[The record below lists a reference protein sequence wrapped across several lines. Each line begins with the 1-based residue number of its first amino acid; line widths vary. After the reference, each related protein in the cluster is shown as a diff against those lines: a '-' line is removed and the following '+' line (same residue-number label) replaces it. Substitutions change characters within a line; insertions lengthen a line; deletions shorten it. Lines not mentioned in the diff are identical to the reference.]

1 MKKDR
6 RNFLKNIGVNSMF
19 FCTGIASASGA
30 ASAKPIPA
38 FPGSNQT
45 DTVSN
50 NGTYN
55 VFDFGARGDGK
66 TLDTLSI
73 QSAIDHCSQDG
84 GGRVYLEKGCFLIST
99 IYMKSNVILHIEAG
113 SVLKSGA
120 KPDNRRMIV
129 AEKQTNIT
137 ICGRGKIDANGDFIY
152 SSLKPG
158 ETGPPNELRAGI
170 ISFRSCKNIH
180 VRDVTFYNA
189 ASWIQT
195 YTECVDIYI
204 DGITVDSRENKDIE
218 KPRYADSP
226 GRNTDGL
233 NLVDSE
239 KARISNC
246 FIYSGDDG
254 IVLKSFSPD
263 KYCRDITIT
272 NCIISTNASG
282 IKFGTESAG
291 TFEDITV
298 QNCVVYDTRNEA
310 IAILTADGARIERV
324 NISNITM
331 RNIKGAA
338 IALRLGVRNRL
349 YGDNAKFNEPLLKD
363 VIIENIQG
371 TRIST
376 DYGCNITGLANY
388 PVENIILKNI
398 NLMYEGGG
406 TVDDSYREIPEKV
419 TSYPSGRVFGRIPAY
434 GFFIRH
440 VKNIRLENIRLNF
453 LSDDHRPAILCDN
466 VEEIE
471 IKGLKAPGTED
482 TPELVRLVT
491 TRDAVI
497 SESRPETTV
506 PVFLSVLGNRSGM
519 IILQNNVLRSAR
531 QKYVFK
537 DGVKP
542 DILTEVGTL

>member
-1 MKKDR
+1 
-6 RNFLKNIGVNSMF
+6 MF
-19 FCTGIASASGA
+19 FCTGIASVSGA
-30 ASAKPIPA
+30 TSPKPIPA
-38 FPGSNQT
+38 FPGLNQG
-45 DTVSN
+45 DTVSS
-50 NGTYN
+50 NGVYN
-55 VFDFGARGDGK
+55 VFTFGARGDGK
-66 TLDTLSI
+66 TLDTEAI
-73 QSAIDHCSQDG
+73 QSAIDRCSQEG
-84 GGRVYLEKGCFLIST
+84 GGMVYLEKGCFLIST

-137 ICGRGKIDANGDFIY
+137 ICGRGKIDADGDSLY
-152 SSLKPG
+152 SRLKPG
-158 ETGPPNELRAGI
+158 ESPPNELRAGI
-170 ISFRSCKNIH
+170 ISFRSCENIH

-189 ASWIQT
+189 SSWIQT

-218 KPRYADSP
+218 KPRYADST

-254 IVLKSFSPD
+254 IVLKSHSPD
-263 KYCRDITIT
+263 KYCRDITIV

-291 TFEDITV
+291 TFEDITI
-298 QNCVVYDTRNEA
+298 QNCVIYDTRNEA
-310 IAILTADGARIERV
+310 IAILTADGARIQRI

-338 IALRLGVRNRL
+338 IALRLGIRNRL
-349 YGDNAKFNEPLLKD
+349 YGDNVKINEPLLKD
-363 VIIENIQG
+363 IIIENIQG
-371 TRIST
+371 TRISI
-376 DYGCNITGLANY
+376 DYGCNITGLADY
-388 PVENIILKNI
+388 PVENIILNNI
-398 NLMYEGGG
+398 NLMFEGGG
-406 TVDDSYREIPEKV
+406 TIEDSYREIPENE

-471 IKGLKAPGTED
+471 IKGLKVSGTED
-482 TPELVRLVT
+482 TPELVRLVNI
-491 TRDAVI
+491 RDAVI
-497 SESRPETTV
+497 SESRPLSPA
-506 PVFLSVLGNRSGM
+506 PVFLSILGKRSEM

-531 QKYVFK
+531 QRYVFR
-537 DGVKP
+537 DGAEP